1 MVNRGNRRNTVFH
14 SAADYD
20 FFVAL
25 MHKASARISMR
36 ILAYCL
42 MPNHFHLVLWPYKEG
57 DMSRWMHWLLT
68 SQVVR
73 YSKIYQTTG
82 RIWQGRFKAFPIER
96 DGHLLN
102 VLRYVE
108 RNPVRAELVQRAVD
122 WKWSSICSKNAAT
135 GLLSESPVT
144 KPARW
149 VEWVDRPQSAE
160 ELDTLRRCSHKCRP
174 YGSDAWVLDTAVK
187 LGLQSSLR
195 GPGRPKKGHS

>member
-1 MVNRGNRRNTVFH
+1 MINRGNRRCTVFH
-14 SAADYD
+14 NPADYD

-25 MHKASARISMR
+25 MYKASARIPMR
-36 ILAYCL
+36 MLGYCL
-42 MPNHFHLVLWPYKEG
+42 MPNHFHLVLWPYNDG

-68 SQVVR
+68 SHVVR

-108 RNPVRAELVQRAVD
+108 RNPVRADLVQRAAD
-122 WKWSSICSKNAAT
+122 WRWSSIGGEKLPS

-149 VEWVDRPQSAE
+149 AQLVDRPESAE
-160 ELDTLRRCSHKCRP
+160 ELDTLRRCSLKCRP
-174 YGSDAWVLDTAVK
+174 YGSDAWILDTAAK